1 MKKLLTP
8 LLLLTIAALACSVQL
23 TDPTPAPPNTSVP
36 PTEMINAVTATPAST
51 QAQRSTLPPRPTLP
65 PPTAASPAST
75 SSASRTVKIFLI
87 ALGDN
92 GKSGKKIGCDNSVVG
107 VDVSIAPTAAVLR
120 AAIEALLAVKTRNY
134 GQSGLITVL
143 NQSNLKVENV
153 NIRDG
158 KAMIDLS
165 GTLLIGGVCDNT
177 RVQAQFEETAKQFET
192 VKDVEV
198 FINNKTLNS
207 YLSGR

>member
-1 MKKLLTP
+1 M
-8 LLLLTIAALACSVQL
+8 
-23 TDPTPAPPNTSVP
+23 
-36 PTEMINAVTATPAST
+36 
-51 QAQRSTLPPRPTLP
+51 
-65 PPTAASPAST
+65 
-75 SSASRTVKIFLI
+75 
-87 ALGDN
+87 
-92 GKSGKKIGCDNSVVG
+92 VG

-165 GTLLIGGVCDNT
+165 GTLLIGGVCDNP